1 MIEET
6 PKFNI
11 KSKIWIEDEN
21 GEVVF
26 GAGRLR
32 ILDAVER
39 SGSIQAA
46 AQELQ
51 MSYRAVWGK
60 IKATEQRLGTP
71 MLSRKAGGAE
81 GGGSELTPIAKELVA
96 RFRQLRDSTNSAADD
111 LFLDFFSLEIQG
123 ESTGADLSPE

>member
-21 GEVVF
+21 GKVVF

-81 GGGSELTPIAKELVA
+81 GGGSELTPIAKDLVA

-111 LFLDFFSLEIQG
+111 LFMDFFSLEIQG
-123 ESTGADLSPE
+123 ESTGADSAPE